1 VFESVLIANRGEI
14 AVRIARTLRTLG
26 IRSIAVFSD
35 ADRDARHVID
45 ADVAVRIGPASAA
58 HSYLSVERIV
68 EAAVRSGAQA
78 LHPGY
83 GFLSENVALA
93 AACAEA
99 GIVFVGPPVTA
110 IEAMGDKI
118 RAKRTVSANG
128 VRVVPGVA
136 GDGLSADELIAAA
149 HDIGFPAL
157 IKPSAGGGGKGM
169 RLVTSADDWPA
180 AIASAQREARAA
192 FGDDTLLIERY
203 IERPRHIEVQVL
215 ADAHGNVVHLGE
227 RECSLQRRHQ
237 KVIEEAPSPFLDEAR
252 RAALG
257 AQAVAAAAACGYVNA
272 GTVEFVVSG
281 EHPDDAFFLEMNTRL
296 QVEHPVTEMVWGID
310 LVEQQLRIAAGE
322 RLAFTQAD
330 LTPRGHAFEARVY
343 AEDPAAGF
351 LPTGGTVELLHEP
364 AGREHVRVDSSLC
377 TGTVVGSDYDPM
389 LAKVIAWG
397 PDRDIARMRLDAA
410 LADTTVLGVVTNVS
424 FLRALLTDADVA
436 AGVMD
441 TGLIDRLNAERPAAT
456 APTSAPVAAA
466 LALLGTSAG
475 SGPWGDRRGWRLGG
489 ASAILVRL
497 IDGGGELVETSLRS
511 IDDDVWQATVG
522 EWSARVS
529 ATVDGSRMQLTVDG
543 VVEHYALSLV
553 GTRVWLGRG
562 GATWQFAAAPA
573 HGPGR
578 DATAA
583 AELTI
588 VSPMP
593 GTVVSVDV
601 RVGDQVEAGRPVA
614 VVEAMKMEH
623 TLRAAHTAVV
633 RTVAVTAGD
642 RVALHQML
650 VVLEAITD

>member
-68 EAAVRSGAQA
+68 DAAVSSGAQA

-93 AACAEA
+93 TACAEA

-522 EWSARVS
+522 ERSARVS